1 MSLSGRNNLVTKP
14 YVLQYFEPSPQS
26 EVRTRPDVIRKE
38 DGTLDLVD
46 SIGNKEYGWEKYALP
61 LGCGWFGA
69 KVFGGVPTER
79 IQITDNSL
87 ANPYPEGINSFAEIY
102 LTFDHQGSEAKDY
115 VRTLSLNDALATVD
129 YTAGGA
135 HFHRELYTS
144 YPDRVMVLRLTTDV
158 PGALNFRLLP
168 QIPFCKDFGSQP
180 GDGRGKEGQVTLAAD
195 RVVMGG
201 RMHYYDIAYEGQLRW
216 QTADGTVRVDG
227 DAVEFRG
234 VTEAVIYF
242 TCATNYHCESRVF
255 LEEDPKKKLAPY
267 PHPHETVEVILADAL
282 SRGADELWRRHRE
295 DYQALFGA
303 ANVDLG
309 GVRPE
314 EASTETLL
322 REYAQGKHSRYLEE
336 LYFQFGRYLLIC
348 SSRKGTLPCNLQGI
362 WSVYDVS
369 PWSAGYWHNINVQ
382 MNYWPVFSTNLAPLF
397 ESYADYHYAYLPSAR
412 QHAVESL
419 DAMRPGQT
427 FADAGWCIGTGAW
440 PYRIEAYVGGAG
452 GAPQPHSGPGTGGLT
467 AKLFWEYYDFT
478 RDPEVLKQVYPSLLG
493 MSHFLRNSLVY
504 QDGAWLSKPSASP
517 EQWDERITL
526 DPPING
532 WLIHPY
538 INTVGCAFDQQMA
551 YETFHDTLKA
561 AEALGLPDDD
571 FLKEL
576 REILP
581 HLDPVLVGDSGQ
593 VKEYREEHQYGEL
606 GEYHHRH
613 ISQLIG
619 LVPGTVI
626 NETTPGWMDA
636 AKVSLTERGDQSTGW
651 AMAHRLN
658 AWARLL
664 DGPHAY
670 KMLALLLSVGTLPNL
685 WDTHPPF
692 QIDGNLG
699 GTAGVAE
706 MLLQSHAGLIH
717 VLPALP
723 PEWKDG
729 AFQGLCARGA
739 LELDAQWKDA
749 ALTALTIHAKK
760 DAQVTIKGKGL
771 PTQKLELKAGESRK
785 LL

>member
-1 MSLSGRNNLVTKP
+1 MVQKP
-14 YVLQYFEPSPQS
+14 YILQYFTPAPQS
-26 EVRTRPDVIRKE
+26 EVRTRPDVIQNA

-46 SIGNKEYGWEKYALP
+46 SIGNKEYGWEQYALP

-69 KVFGGVPTER
+69 KIFGGVPVER

-102 LTFDHQGSEAKDY
+102 LAFEHQGEVKDY
-115 VRTLSLNDALATVD
+115 VRTLCLNDALATVD
-129 YTAGGA
+129 YTVDGV
-135 HFHRELYTS
+135 HFRRELFTS
-144 YPDRVMVLRLTTDV
+144 YPDRVMVLRLASDV
-158 PGALNFRLLP
+158 PGALSFRLLP
-168 QIPFCKDFGSQP
+168 RIPFCKDFGSIP
-180 GDGRGKEGQVTLAAD
+180 GDGRGKDGRVAVADD

-201 RMHYYDIAYEGQLRW
+201 RMHFYDIAYEGQLRW
-216 QTADGTVRVDG
+216 QLKDGTARAEG

-234 VTEAVIYF
+234 VTEAVLYF
-242 TCATNYHCESRVF
+242 TCATNYRCESRVF

-267 PHPHETVEVILADAL
+267 PHPHETVETILADAL
-282 SRGADELWRRHRE
+282 AKGRGELWQRHLA
-295 DYQALFGA
+295 DYHALFCA
-303 ANVDLG
+303 ANVDFG

-314 EASTETLL
+314 ALSTEELL
-322 REYAQGKHSRYLEE
+322 QEHRQGRSSRYLEE

-397 ESYADYHYAYLPSAR
+397 DSYADYHYAYLPSAR
-412 QHAVESL
+412 RHAVESL
-419 DAMRPGQT
+419 AGMRPGQT
-427 FADAGWCIGTGAW
+427 FAEPGWCIGTGAW
-440 PYRIEAYVGGAG
+440 PYCVESYLGGAG

-478 RDPEVLKQVYPSLLG
+478 RDPEVLKKVYPSLLG
-493 MSHFLRNSLVY
+493 MSHFLRNSLVH
-504 QDGAWLSKPSASP
+504 QDGAWLSDPSASP
-517 EQWDERITL
+517 EQWDERVTL

-561 AEALGLPDDD
+561 AEALGLPEDD

-606 GEYHHRH
+606 GEFHHRH

-636 AKVSLTERGDQSTGW
+636 AKVSLTKRGDQSTGW

-670 KMLALLLSVGTLPNL
+670 KMLSLLLSVGTLPNL

-739 LELDAQWKDA
+739 MELDAQWKDGI
-749 ALTALTIHAKK
+749 LVSLVIHAKK
-760 DAQVTIKGKGL
+760 EARATIKGKGL
-771 PTQKLELKAGESRK
+771 PTQKLELKAGETRT